1 MKIVSVIPVL
11 NNKSFE
17 NLNGFSILSYSI
29 AISKL
34 SDINECYIVT
44 NFDKSIEFVK
54 KYNVSLV
61 KIFKE
66 NLSEKESLIKVA
78 TENKLNQDDLI
89 VLLNPMIP
97 NRQPK
102 IIKNAIKYFK
112 MYYETRDSLRSIQE
126 IKTLPSKYVKI
137 NKNVLKPYIKKS
149 NDNLEKIYIPNKYI
163 DIIKVSSLSKSDFYG
178 LTQFPYIINSNN
190 EIKNEEDLKY
200 CKWKMNNENN
210 ILLKYL
216 KEMER

>member
-1 MKIVSVIPVL
+1 MKIISVIPVL

-66 NLSEKESLIKVA
+66 NLSEKESLTKVA

-126 IKTLPSKYVKI
+126 IKTLPSKYFKI

-178 LTQFPYIINSNN
+178 LTQFPYIIDSNN

-200 CKWKMNNENN
+200 CKWKMNNENQKSF
-210 ILLKYL
+210 IEKF
-216 KEMER
+216 

>member
-11 NNKSFE
+11 NDKVFE

-66 NLSEKESLIKVA
+66 NLSEKESLTKVA
-78 TENKLNQDDLI
+78 TENKLNQGDLI

-190 EIKNEEDLKY
+190 EIKNEEDLEY

-216 KEMER
+216 KEMEK

>member
-1 MKIVSVIPVL
+1 MKIISVIPVL

-66 NLSEKESLIKVA
+66 NLSEKESLTKVA

-97 NRQPK
+97 KRQPK

-126 IKTLPSKYVKI
+126 IKTLPSKYFKI

-190 EIKNEEDLKY
+190 EIKNEEDLEY

-216 KEMER
+216 KEMEK

>member
-17 NLNGFSILSYSI
+17 DLNGFSILSYSI

-178 LTQFPYIINSNN
+178 LTQFPYIINLNN
-190 EIKNEEDLKY
+190 EIKNEEDLEY

-216 KEMER
+216 KEMEK

>member
-1 MKIVSVIPVL
+1 MKIISVIPVL

-66 NLSEKESLIKVA
+66 NLSEKESLTKVA

-97 NRQPK
+97 KRQPK

-178 LTQFPYIINSNN
+178 LAQFPYIINSNN
-190 EIKNEEDLKY
+190 EIKNEEDLEY

-216 KEMER
+216 KEMEK

>member
-1 MKIVSVIPVL
+1 MKIISVIPVL

-66 NLSEKESLIKVA
+66 NLSEKESLTKVA

-190 EIKNEEDLKY
+190 EIKNEEDLEY

-216 KEMER
+216 KEMEK